1 MSADLSTAGSQA
13 TAHAVRVQVTF
24 HVRNERQAH
33 VVTERM
39 VDRAHEIAN
48 MPECECDLDVSVE
61 RMRTDSPQ
69 PADPGDA
76 LARGRPAGL

>member
-1 MSADLSTAGSQA
+1 VSADLSAAGPQA
-13 TAHAVRVQVTF
+13 MVSAVRVQVTF
-24 HVRNERQAH
+24 HVRDERQAH
-33 VVTERM
+33 AVAERM

-61 RMRTDSPQ
+61 RMRTDLAHPV
-69 PADPGDA
+69 DPGDA